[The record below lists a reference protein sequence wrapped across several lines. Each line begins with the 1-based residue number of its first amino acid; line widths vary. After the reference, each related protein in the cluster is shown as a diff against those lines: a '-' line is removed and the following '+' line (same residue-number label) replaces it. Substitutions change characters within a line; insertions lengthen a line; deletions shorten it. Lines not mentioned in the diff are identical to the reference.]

1 MVKVMK
7 KLLSIFVS
15 LVFAFFLSAPLSTS
29 ALVKEVNPRERV
41 DYSHGYSRDTIELK
55 IEADSN
61 VTVSNGQI
69 VGDQNDVKQLT
80 SKLRGVK
87 KAQKLFRTSAQN
99 HRTYKDRAARMS
111 GKNIPNTDKYITVT
125 VPETDDIGAIA
136 KEIEALDFVETA
148 TPKMLPAPAPSE
160 SADYSSLQTYLS
172 ADKGVNAT
180 FANNFAGGKGENV
193 TIVDLEYSWN
203 VDHEDLSTVDNSD
216 KKFVGTL
223 YDPFN
228 DTSHGTAVAS
238 ILVADHNGYGVNG
251 IAPKADLKMVNTY
264 SNQYGWDIAN
274 SIYSSLSF
282 MKPGDIMLIEQQSF
296 GRSDDIYGYVPV
308 EIMPSVYDAIV
319 TATSMGI
326 IVIEPA
332 GNGNQNLN
340 NPIYGTTFPDGK
352 PNSGAIMVGAA
363 DSCSSWKPNAKQYS
377 SSYGSRVNVY
387 ADGDCVAAAG
397 YGVLQNGVNQDYTG
411 YFNGTSS
418 ASAIVAG
425 SAALLSSIAKANG
438 KTLTPL
444 QVRSALTTTGLPQDT
459 TQANTYIGRK
469 PQLRPAIF
477 SRTNV
482 GLTSCYAQGDW
493 FLLNISRNYFRNPT
507 IEETQKFSVNLIANV
522 YKDKPGTQPV
532 TFSTTGPWC
541 RTSMYTEAEFA
552 QLEQLANYLELD
564 YQTTQSYSG
573 PLVGALLIY
582 FGLVK

>member
-1 MVKVMK
+1 MK
-7 KLLSIFVS
+7 KLLSLFVS
-15 LVFAFFLSAPLSTS
+15 LVFAFFLSAPLSAS
-29 ALVKEVNPRERV
+29 ALVKDVNPRERA
-41 DYSHGYSRDTIELK
+41 DYSHGFSKDTIELK
-55 IEADSN
+55 IENDSN
-61 VTVSNGQI
+61 VTVTNGKI
-69 VGDQNDVKQLT
+69 TGDATEVNQLK

-87 KAQKLFRTSAQN
+87 KAQKLFRSSTQN
-99 HRTYKDRAARMS
+99 HRSFKDRAARMT

-125 VPETDDIGAIA
+125 VPETDDIGKVA
-136 KEIEALDFVETA
+136 KDIETLDFVETA
-148 TPKMLPAPAPSE
+148 TPKMLPAPAPSL
-160 SADYSSLQTYLS
+160 DYSGLQTYLS
-172 ADKGVNAT
+172 ADKGINSR

-203 VDHEDLSTVDNSD
+203 VDHEDLSTLDDSD
-216 KKFVGTL
+216 KRFVGNL

-228 DTSHGTAVAS
+228 DTNHGTAVAS
-238 ILVADHNGYGVNG
+238 VLVADHNGSGVDG
-251 IAPKADLKMVNTY
+251 IAPKADLKLVNTY
-264 SNQYGWDIAN
+264 SSNYGWDIAN
-274 SIYSSLSF
+274 SIYSSLTF
-282 MKPGDIMLIEQQSF
+282 LQPGDIILIEQQSF

-326 IVIEPA
+326 TVIEPA

-363 DSCSSWKPNAKQYS
+363 DSCSTWKPNAKQYS

-397 YGVLQNGVNQDYTG
+397 YGVLQNGINQDYTG

-425 SAALLSSIAKANG
+425 AAALLSSTAQASG
-438 KTLTPL
+438 RTLTPL
-444 QVRSALTTTGLPQDT
+444 QMRTALTSTGLPQDVT
-459 TQANTYIGRK
+459 GTSTPYIGRK
-469 PQLRPAIF
+469 PQLRQAIF
-477 SRTNV
+477 SQVNV
-482 GLTSCYAQGDW
+482 GLTSCYGGNEW
-493 FLLNISRNYFRNPT
+493 FALNISRNYFKSAT
-507 IEETQKFSVNLIANV
+507 LEEAQKVNVALVANA

-532 TFSTTGPWC
+532 NFSTNGPWC
-541 RTSMYTEAEFA
+541 RTSMYNQSEFA
-552 QLEQLANYLELD
+552 QLERLSNYLELD

-573 PLVGALLIY
+573 ALIGILLVY